1 MSSLADRYP
10 VNFHIRA
17 SFIYLID
24 QNGKNIGKVHLNDAI
39 SMAREAGLDVV
50 QVSGDA
56 SRPACKIM
64 DFGKFKYEIS
74 KQKSSSTH
82 KTKELFITAHIGA
95 HDLETKINKLKE
107 FIDKKYSVVFGI
119 KIKGRKQRADTD
131 KLKAVLLD
139 CLQKANVKT
148 ENIEFQYSPSKITVF
163 LR

>member
-74 KQKSSSTH
+74 KQKSSSAH

-107 FIDKKYSVVFGI
+107 FIDK
-119 KIKGRKQRADTD
+119 